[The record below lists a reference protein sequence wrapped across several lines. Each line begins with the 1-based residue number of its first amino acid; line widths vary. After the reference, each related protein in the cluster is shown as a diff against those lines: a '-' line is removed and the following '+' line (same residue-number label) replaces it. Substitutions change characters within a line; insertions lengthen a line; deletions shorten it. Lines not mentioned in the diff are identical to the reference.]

1 MYNGVIG
8 GEGGLPSVIPH
19 LDVKNGEIVYCS
31 DRHTYST
38 YLEHVLKKDNDA
50 VLCNMHTKQRI
61 KLHLTFTAG
70 LACH

>member
-1 MYNGVIG
+1 MAGGILSHEYHVHEYSMKDMPGYLIGQRLYNGVIG

-38 YLEHVLKKDNDA
+38 YLEDIL
-50 VLCNMHTKQRI
+50 
-61 KLHLTFTAG
+61 
-70 LACH
+70 

>member
-1 MYNGVIG
+1 MKDMPGYLIGQRLYNGVIG

-38 YLEHVLKKDNDA
+38 YLEDIL
-50 VLCNMHTKQRI
+50 
-61 KLHLTFTAG
+61 
-70 LACH
+70 